1 MTFELEPY
9 PYDRLDGL
17 RETASKHPGGA
28 VDLSIGTPVDPPP
41 RVALSALSSSGAERS
56 YPPSAGTVAF
66 REACAAWMERRFGVV
81 VEPDWIGAC
90 VGTKEYVAS
99 LPGYLKLR
107 EEDKGTV
114 LFPALSY
121 PTYSMGA
128 RLAGL
133 TPVAVPELPGGGLDL
148 DAISPHDR
156 NDALLLWVNSPS
168 NPTGALT
175 DLAGCA
181 EWGRKYGVPVA
192 SDECYADY
200 TWDALSAHSVLE
212 SGTGGVLAVHSL
224 SKRSNLAG
232 LRAGFYTGDPSLVSF
247 LVEVRK
253 HAGLMV
259 PGPVQA
265 AASSA
270 LGDEG
275 HVRRQRAIYHSR
287 LVRLANILTAVGV
300 EAGLP
305 RGGFYL
311 WVPVPSSMGDCWDL
325 AGWLATRLG
334 MVVSPGIFYGEGGK
348 YHVRVAAVASE
359 DRLDLLASRV

>member
-1 MTFELEPY
+1 MSFQLEPY

-17 RETASKHPGGA
+17 REVASRHPGGA
-28 VDLSIGTPVDPPP
+28 VDLSVGTPVDPPP
-41 RVALSALSSSGAERS
+41 QVALSALASSGTERS

-66 REACAAWMERRFGVV
+66 REACASWMKRRFDVI
-81 VEPDWIGAC
+81 VEPDQVGAC

-107 EEDKGTV
+107 EEDRDTV

-133 TPVAVPELPGGGLDL
+133 RPVAVSALPSGGLDL
-148 DAISPHDR
+148 KAISPQDR
-156 NDALLLWVNSPS
+156 DRALLLWVNSPS
-168 NPTGALT
+168 NPTGTLT
-175 DLAGCA
+175 DLVACAGWA
-181 EWGRKYGVPVA
+181 REHGVPVA

-200 TWDALSAHSVLE
+200 TWNEVDTHSILE
-212 SGTGGVLAVHSL
+212 SGSSGVLAVHSL
-224 SKRSNLAG
+224 SKRSNFAG
-232 LRAGFYTGDPSLVSF
+232 GRVGFYTGDPSLVSF

-265 AASSA
+265 AAVAA
-270 LGDEG
+270 LGDEE
-275 HVRRQRAIYHSR
+275 HVHRQRGIYYSR
-287 LVRLANILTAVGV
+287 LARLAAILSAVGV
-300 EAGLP
+300 EASLP

-311 WVPVPSSMGDCWDL
+311 WVPAPPSIGDCWDL

-334 MVVSPGIFYGEGGK
+334 VVVSPGVFYGEGGK
-348 YHVRVAAVASE
+348 HHVRVAAVALD
-359 DRLDLLASRV
+359 DRLDMLESRV